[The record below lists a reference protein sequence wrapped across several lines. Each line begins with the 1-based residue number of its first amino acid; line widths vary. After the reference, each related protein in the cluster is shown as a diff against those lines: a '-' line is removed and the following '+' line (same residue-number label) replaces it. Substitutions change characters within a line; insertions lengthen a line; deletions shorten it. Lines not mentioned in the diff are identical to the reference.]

1 MIKKMLS
8 MLLAMIMIVTM
19 IPVDT
24 VSAVTI
30 TDSNYAEKV
39 IKSLGVMETAVKKN
53 GEASDYV
60 SRAEYAQMLINLS
73 VYKDSVSG
81 TTDMS
86 VFQDVKK
93 SYKGASYIEFAVS
106 NEWMSGYLNG
116 KFQPKKAITLQEAVN
131 GVIHLLGYMDSDFMS
146 DREAEK
152 LSLYTS
158 LKLNENISKSR
169 SEKITRKDCM
179 NLFYNTLKATT
190 KDKLVYAT
198 KLGYKIDADGDLEYL
213 NVVNKEM
220 DGPIIAESSWSS
232 QIPFD
237 LSSATTYY
245 RDDYMSSV
253 GAIQAQDVLYYS
265 IELNTVWA
273 YSEKVTGVLKKVA
286 PSRLN
291 PTGITLGKKTY
302 TIGSQEMAYRFST
315 QGGLKIGDIITILL
329 GKDDKVVGVLT
340 KKVEKKTE
348 E

>member
-8 MLLAMIMIVTM
+8 MLLAMIMIVAI

-24 VSAVTI
+24 VRGSVI
-30 TDSNYAEKV
+30 TDGNYAEKV
-39 IKSLGVMETAVKKN
+39 VESLGIMETAVKKN

-60 SRAEYAQMLINLS
+60 TRAEYAQMLINLS
-73 VYKDSVSG
+73 VYKDTVGS

-116 KFQPKKAITLQEAVN
+116 KFQPKKAITLQEAAN
-131 GVIHLLGYMDSDFMS
+131 GVIHLLGYVDSDFLS
-146 DREAEK
+146 DKEAEK
-152 LSLYTS
+152 MSLYTS
-158 LKLNENISKSR
+158 LKLDKNISKSKT
-169 SEKITRKDCM
+169 EKLTRKDCM

-190 KDKLVYAT
+190 KDKVVYAT
-198 KLGYKIDADGDLEYL
+198 KLGYKINADGDVEYL
-213 NVVNKEM
+213 NVVNNEM
-220 DGPIIAESSWSS
+220 DGPIIAESNWSS

-237 LSSATTYY
+237 VSTATYY
-245 RDDYMSSV
+245 RDDYISSV

-265 IELNTVWA
+265 KDLNTVWA
-273 YSEKVTGVLKKVA
+273 YSEKITGVLKKVS

-315 QGGLKIGDIITILL
+315 QGGLEIGDIITILM
-329 GKDDKVVGVLT
+329 GKDDKIVGVLT

-348 E
+348 